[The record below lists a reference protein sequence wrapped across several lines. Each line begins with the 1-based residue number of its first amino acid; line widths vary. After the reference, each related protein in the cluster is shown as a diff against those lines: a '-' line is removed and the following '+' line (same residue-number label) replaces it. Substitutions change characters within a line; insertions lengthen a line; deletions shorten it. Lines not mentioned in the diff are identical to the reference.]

1 MSFTVRRLIASLFA
15 GAIVATLSVACGA
28 ADDQGQNS
36 VDQAQFS
43 LVGLDGHE
51 ATQAVYERVGE
62 RYGLDCEQ
70 SWEAS
75 LDVTGLDP
83 NYPEASGLADG
94 SEPTPE
100 ILDAIREAG
109 SHPDSFEHWYV
120 TSTRAVFA
128 SFEIEEGWNALPE
141 VIQVLWLG
149 YDAEGTPRWG
159 ADYGAL
165 LGPC

>member
-1 MSFTVRRLIASLFA
+1 MSFTVRRLLASLFA
-15 GAIVATLSVACGA
+15 GAIVATLSAACGA
-28 ADDQGQNS
+28 ADDRGQNS